1 MGAKPSYTEEEI
13 LAGLREHLII
23 NKCSKY
29 SLHNPITWQG
39 VLKRMEKSEEFAIK
53 VNTIVA
59 EHNALW
65 EQIGI
70 DALLNNDEKFN
81 VPLFKMYAGNKKS
94 FQSYEVNELE
104 QRLEILEDAQNKN

>member
-1 MGAKPSYTEEEI
+1 MGTNPTYTEEQI
-13 LAGLREHLII
+13 LEGLREHLII

-29 SLHNPITWQG
+29 SLHNPITWNG
-39 VLKRMEKSEEFAIK
+39 VLKRMKKSKEFSNK
-53 VNTIVA
+53 VHSIVA
-59 EHNALW
+59 EHEALW

-70 DALLNNDEKFN
+70 DALMNNDDKFN

-104 QRLEILEDAQNKN
+104 ERLKELENNAK